1 MKHYAFCSFGKDS
14 MATVL
19 LALQHGEPLDGVIHC
34 ETMYDNKR
42 GISAEMPEQAEWIH
56 KVAIPRLEQM
66 GAKVIIHRSP
76 YDMLTLFHRTRERG
90 EYKGMANGYPMR
102 GKCYVEGYCKTKQ
115 IHTLK
120 QQLGEFIEYV
130 GIAADEEV
138 RLRRLTGRKVSLLAK
153 YGVTEAQAMQMCKDA
168 GLLSPTYE
176 YTHRGGC
183 FFCPSATINELHH
196 FAKTCPE
203 LWEEVLQLE
212 HTPNIIGRSLKQDIS
227 NDELRRKVSEFVEVD
242 SNVKR
247 FVLDDPDEKW
257 VEVEGTDGMYRISSK
272 CRIFSV
278 ARRQIVAQTLT
289 PTGRLS
295 VVFTI
300 GKKQTR
306 RLVEDVF
313 KKHFPNETKDING
326 QHPARLCR
334 LQQART

>member
-1 MKHYAFCSFGKDS
+1 

-42 GISAEMPEQAEWIH
+42 GISAEQPEQAEWIH
-56 KVAIPRLEQM
+56 NVAIPRLEAM
-66 GAKVIIHRSP
+66 GAKVILTRSKW
-76 YDMLTLFHRTRERG
+76 DMLSLFNHVKERG
-90 EYKGMANGYPMR
+90 KYKGMKYGYPMR
-102 GKCYVEGYCKTKQ
+102 GKCYVEGYCKISQ
-115 IHTLK
+115 IHQLK
-120 QQLGEFIEYV
+120 KQLGEFIEYV

-153 YGVTEAQAMQMCKDA
+153 YGVTEAQAMQICSDA
-168 GLLSPTYE
+168 GLLSPTYD

-212 HTPNIIGRSLKQDIS
+212 HTPNIVGRTLKQELT
-227 NDELRRKVSEFVEVD
+227 NDELRNRVANFIEVD
-242 SNVKR
+242 SNVNH
-247 FVLDDPDEKW
+247 FVLDDPEEKW
-257 VEVEGTDGMYRISSK
+257 VDVEGTDGMYRISSK

-289 PTGRLS
+289 PTGHLS

-306 RLVEDVF
+306 RLVENVF
-313 KKHFPNETKDING
+313 KQHFPQK
-326 QHPARLCR
+326 
-334 LQQART
+334 